1 MKWVLVIE
9 PSEVDREY
17 LERIITRPVFRCK
30 ERGRGPPLYD
40 PESA

>member
-17 LERIITRPVFRCK
+17 LERIITRLR
-30 ERGRGPPLYD
+30 RGTYP
-40 PESA
+40 